1 MAEIPADAPRSED
14 GHYWWDGSQWQLV
27 DQAQSGGQA
36 QGADPAQG
44 QQAQPAQHMTDDL
57 FANML
62 QAAESDVMEA

>member
-27 DQAQSGGQA
+27 DQAQGGQ
-36 QGADPAQG
+36 AQG
-44 QQAQPAQHMTDDL
+44 QQAQQAQDQAQPAQHLTDEL

-62 QAAESDVMEA
+62 QAAESDVMEV